1 MSTYA
6 FQCCAIGMDC
16 QFLMALYT
24 WVHYN
29 SFVKFATI
37 SVPKLAYMYS
47 LLTEQQ
53 KMEFTRIITASGNA
67 TIIANRT
74 NITAESVTDVIIE
87 MDGRALMN

>member
-1 MSTYA
+1 
-6 FQCCAIGMDC
+6 MDC

-29 SFVKFATI
+29 SFVKFATV

-53 KMEFTRIITASGNA
+53 KIEFIRIITVASNV
-67 TIIANRT
+67 TTIANFT
-74 NITAESVTDVIIE
+74 NMTTGNESLTAVKIDMDGSVTI
-87 MDGRALMN
+87 DG